1 MWRMVTIL
9 AVAALALSGLAFAA
23 DDDHVMGN
31 YAGTFAGPG
40 VDGKTIRA
48 EVSTLPKA
56 AYRAVFYIGVGGGKE
71 WRFVV
76 PGKKME
82 KGEAAF
88 EGPIDLT
95 DQLGGKFMVHASIK
109 NETLS
114 GCFEPYQ
121 ACAGK
126 CEKKGCPLRKLCC
139 KKECGKKECDKP
151 CCKKDGAKQCKAC
164 AGKGCEK
171 CAKGGDGKCAGIRLD
186 LKRTTIKSP
195 TLGLAAPAGAVVLL
209 DGKSTDQWQR
219 YPLTW
224 SLTEDGAMQVGG
236 SNLCTKQEFGDA
248 QYHVEFMNPFM
259 PDEEQ
264 GGQGRG
270 NSGVYL
276 MGRYEV
282 QVLDS
287 FTDEPKDNLCGGIY
301 KKAVPLTCASLPP
314 LQWQT
319 YDITFI
325 APKFDA
331 AGKKVKN
338 AEITV
343 IHNGIVIHNHH
354 ELDGATPGGI
364 TEEEAAKGPL
374 LLQDHGCSVKYRNIW
389 VKPLN

>member
-1 MWRMVTIL
+1 MWRFAGVFAVIAL
-9 AVAALALSGLAFAA
+9 AVSSLAMAA
-23 DDDHVMGN
+23 DDDHLMGN
-31 YAGTFAGPG
+31 YAGSFAGPG
-40 VDGKTIRA
+40 ADGKALRVQI
-48 EVSTLPKA
+48 STLPKS
-56 AYRAVFYIGVGGGKE
+56 AYRAVFYIGAKDGKE

-76 PGKKME
+76 PGKKGDN
-82 KGEAAF
+82 KEALF
-88 EGPIDLT
+88 EGMIDLT
-95 DQLGGKFMVHASIK
+95 DILGGKYAVKASAK
-109 NETLS
+109 NEALI
-114 GCFEPYQ
+114 GCFMPLS
-121 ACAGK
+121 ACAEKCEKKCPLMCVKKCPKAEAKPACCGKCGKNCCGK
-126 CEKKGCPLRKLCC
+126 CEKP
-139 KKECGKKECDKP
+139 CDK
-151 CCKKDGAKQCKAC
+151 
-164 AGKGCEK
+164 AGE
-171 CAKGGDGKCAGIRLD
+171 GKCPGIKFEM
-186 LKRTTIKSP
+186 KRVFLTPP
-195 TLGLAAPAGAVVLL
+195 TLGAAAPAGAVVLF
-209 DGKSTDQWQR
+209 DGKNTDSWQR

-224 SLTEDGAMQVGG
+224 GVTEDGAMQVGG
-236 SNLCTKQEFGDA
+236 SSLMTKQEFGDA

-343 IHNGIVIHNHH
+343 VHNGIVIHDHH
-354 ELDGATPGGI
+354 ELDGATPGGVS
-364 TEEEAAKGPL
+364 EEEAAKGTL
-374 LLQDHGCSVKYRNIW
+374 LLQDHGNAVKYRNIW